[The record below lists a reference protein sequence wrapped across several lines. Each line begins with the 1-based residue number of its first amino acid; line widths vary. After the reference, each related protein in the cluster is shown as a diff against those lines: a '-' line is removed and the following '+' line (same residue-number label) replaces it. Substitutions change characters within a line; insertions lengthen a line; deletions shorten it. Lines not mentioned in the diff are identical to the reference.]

1 MLVQPHEK
9 QARAMH
15 DGPSFDELTGKR
27 LGAVERG
34 ILLSAGSPAR
44 TNPLILKARSGK
56 RSEQESAR
64 RAARRLEGL
73 RLIRVAK
80 VREGTRAYDPRRHD
94 PYYWEGQFFERTDKT
109 RRHSVPRLVCWRT
122 AFGNALVDAYRQEL
136 TDRRPIRWK
145 EETFERAARVASL
158 SPVSVATWQA
168 AEAEAARM
176 LEQSP
181 AEIEQGTTLITDDLE
196 GDERDRWLLSID
208 VAAAR
213 NPGAGSKRLFEEAV
227 DLADSGISLEELSRE
242 APAEPIR
249 PAKVTAAPKAFA
261 DNLEYSRQRL
271 VEDESRRRILPGES

>member
-1 MLVQPHEK
+1 MLVQLHQK
-9 QARAMH
+9 QVRAMH
-15 DGPSFDELTGKR
+15 DGPSFAELKGKR

-34 ILLSAGSPAR
+34 ILLSAPSPGR
-44 TNPLILKARSGK
+44 TGALLLKAPSGK
-56 RSEQESAR
+56 RSEQEGIR
-64 RAARRLEGL
+64 RAARKLEGL
-73 RLIRVAK
+73 RLIWIAK
-80 VREGTRAYDPRRHD
+80 VREGTRAYDPRRED
-94 PYYWEGQFFERTDKT
+94 PYYWDGEFKVRVDKT

-122 AFGNALVDAYRQEL
+122 VFGNALVNAYREEL
-136 TDRRPIRWK
+136 TDQRSIRWK
-145 EETFERAARVASL
+145 EATYERMARSASL
-158 SPVSVATWQA
+158 NPVSEVTWRA

-176 LEQSP
+176 LEEFP

-242 APAEPIR
+242 APAEPVR

-271 VEDESRRRILPGES
+271 VEDESRRRNLLGES

>member
-1 MLVQPHEK
+1 
-9 QARAMH
+9 MH
-15 DGPSFDELTGKR
+15 DGPSYTELKGKR
-27 LGAVERG
+27 LGKIERG
-34 ILLSAGSPAR
+34 ILLCAGSPGLTGA
-44 TNPLILKARSGK
+44 LILKAPSGK
-56 RSEQESAR
+56 RSEQEGIR
-64 RAARRLEGL
+64 RAARKLEGL
-73 RLIRVAK
+73 RLIWIAK
-80 VREGTRAYDPRRHD
+80 VREGTRAYDPRRNS
-94 PYYWEGQFFERTDKT
+94 PYYWGGQFFERTDKT

-122 AFGNALVDAYRQEL
+122 AFGDALVDAYRQEL

-242 APAEPIR
+242 APAEPVR

-271 VEDESRRRILPGES
+271 VEDESRRRNLLSGD